1 MGNTRNTGYLQ
12 NTIKVSDAGA
22 ISFMSGST
30 MLATINTTGQMSG
43 SSPVLFAS
51 TASFVAN
58 AQTASFVALAQTAS
72 FVANAQSASNA
83 VSAQTSSF
91 ANAFTV
97 ANTLTAQTLVVQ
109 TITSSVDFVTGSTR
123 FGSIADNTH
132 IFTGS
137 VYMNSGGLFVSSSG
151 LTGIGTTNPTATLH
165 VGGNL
170 LISSPNTSV
179 SLTMPDTYGNPSI
192 QLVAD
197 NPGVGNMIVN
207 NWGNSQNPGLVV
219 GTTRTDGFAFQVA
232 NSISLTS
239 GLPATTGSIIFAVLG
254 NGNVG
259 IGTTTPSTP
268 LQVYSNVASTS
279 NITSEFYN
287 GDYASGTRNFIRV
300 RNGINIGATQSSYFG
315 QGQDGKTYIISNDF
329 TKNHI
334 VINSANDNVGI
345 GTNAPAGKLDVYA
358 GSYQNLIFKAESANQ
373 SSLRFNE
380 STNGPRLY
388 SDAATEEFRMQQSYT
403 STGFLT
409 FYTGP
414 TERMRISSTGNIT
427 CTNNSVKRA
436 TLTKLA
442 SIGSSSSGNIS
453 FNVINELGTPG
464 AGYIMVEISAI
475 CYGGAGSNGM
485 VYKAIA
491 GGYSGHTINSSYHR
505 YSEYVK
511 IITNGSVDIYNP
523 SYDVYGISV
532 TNGAGNAINIIL
544 RLDVTWYG

>member
-1 MGNTRNTGYLQ
+1 MGKPQSQSGLINVISYDTNG
-12 NTIKVSDAGA
+12 N
-22 ISFMSGST
+22 ISFVSGST
-30 MLATINTTGQMSG
+30 TLMSVSSSKDITTTGKI
-43 SSPVLFAS
+43 
-51 TASFVAN
+51 TA
-58 AQTASFVALAQTAS
+58 T
-72 FVANAQSASNA
+72 
-83 VSAQTSSF
+83 
-91 ANAFTV
+91 
-97 ANTLTAQTLVVQ
+97 TLVVQ

-123 FGSIADNTH
+123 FGSIAANTH
-132 IFTGS
+132 TFTGS
-137 VYMNSGGLFVSSSG
+137 IYMNPGGLFVSSSG

-179 SLTMPDTYGNPSI
+179 SLIMPDTYGNPSI

-219 GTTRTDGFAFQVA
+219 GTTRNDGFAFQVA
-232 NSISLTS
+232 NSISLTN
-239 GLPATTGSIIFAVLG
+239 GLPANTGSVSFVVLG

-259 IGTTTPSTP
+259 IGLTSPASSLDV
-268 LQVYSNVASTS
+268 LQELRVSYANANQYRIRIYNSDGNGRLFVDGNETALMFGTS
-279 NITSEFYN
+279 PTGTGATATEKMRITS
-287 GDYASGTRNFIRV
+287 GG
-300 RNGINIGATQSSYFG
+300 
-315 QGQDGKTYIISNDF
+315 
-329 TKNHI
+329 
-334 VINSANDNVGI
+334 NVGI
-345 GTNAPAGKLDVYA
+345 GVTNPGSFRLWVSGSQLIDGTLQMDAGGLNQSKAIAFNANNSA
-358 GSYQNLIFKAESANQ
+358 GGTYGDINWYNVQWDGNLRGSINVESDGALANGRMIFK
-373 SSLRFNE
+373 
-380 STNGPRLY
+380 
-388 SDAATEEFRMQQSYT
+388 
-403 STGFLT
+403 TGAS
-409 FYTGP
+409 GGNAI
-414 TERMRISSTGNIT
+414 ERMRIASTGNIT

-436 TLTKLA
+436 TLTKFA
-442 SIGSSSSGNIS
+442 TIGSSSSGNIS
-453 FNVINELGTPG
+453 FNVVNELGTPG

-532 TNGAGNAINIIL
+532 TNGAGSGINIIL